1 VRRKEVDKQWLDFSH
16 LQWGQPSF
24 VKTKLL
30 TNIHWHQYAAKQAK
44 KVNSKCRVVKK
55 LAASS
60 TTNKVPVESE
70 KKKKKNQNL
79 KWSMQ
84 KHNCNQKRNLPARG
98 ARNAVQMPHAAPVA
112 KKSRCSDLP
121 VKKQQTKNK
130 KKTKRG
136 NVRTEPHTT
145 KLLLLFFSKM
155 FDATR
160 QLKTRKYHLPIWFL
174 EDCIRVP
181 CVRLMYLSSTC
192 WNNVAVQKANNA
204 EM

>member
-1 VRRKEVDKQWLDFSH
+1 M
-16 LQWGQPSF
+16 
-24 VKTKLL
+24 KTKLL

-70 KKKKKNQNL
+70 KKKKKKKEDQNL

-121 VKKQQTKNK
+121 VKKQQTK
-130 KKTKRG
+130 KKTNHKP
-136 NVRTEPHTT
+136 NVGT
-145 KLLLLFFSKM
+145 
-155 FDATR
+155 
-160 QLKTRKYHLPIWFL
+160 
-174 EDCIRVP
+174 
-181 CVRLMYLSSTC
+181 
-192 WNNVAVQKANNA
+192 
-204 EM
+204 

>member
-1 VRRKEVDKQWLDFSH
+1 MDKQWLGFSH
-16 LQWGQPSF
+16 LQWGPPSF

-84 KHNCNQKRNLPARG
+84 KHKCNQKEIYRQEVLETPCKCHTLHRW
-98 ARNAVQMPHAAPVA
+98 P
-112 KKSRCSDLP
+112 
-121 VKKQQTKNK
+121 KNH
-130 KKTKRG
+130 
-136 NVRTEPHTT
+136 VV
-145 KLLLLFFSKM
+145 
-155 FDATR
+155 
-160 QLKTRKYHLPIWFL
+160 PICL
-174 EDCIRVP
+174 
-181 CVRLMYLSSTC
+181 
-192 WNNVAVQKANNA
+192 
-204 EM
+204 